1 MTADESIGVGDMAPH
16 FTLPGTTGPGLD
28 LATLRGKRRAALFFY
43 PGDRTPG

>member
-1 MTADESIGVGDMAPH
+1 MADRSIGVGAMAPL

-28 LATLRGKRRAALFFY
+28 LATLRGRSRVALFFY